1 MKVLVLLTI
10 IFSSLLF
17 PAMAFAQTGTC
28 RVVPGSTSPDG
39 FVNWKTCLEGTPAPN
54 TTPVKI
60 NTPVFINNAY
70 QKFYEDSY
78 SNGKCFNKV
87 LETTNPDGSKGYLGQ
102 YLTEANE
109 CATRMVLNKMALD
122 VFSIILGVMFL
133 IFCFLIFRSRIMYI
147 TSGDNEEQ
155 TKKSKKIATAAFI
168 GFLMIFLGI
177 IVGQI
182 LALSIGSNLWEIKLF
197 G

>member
-10 IFSSLLF
+10 IFSSLLL
-17 PAMAFAQTGTC
+17 PVVAYAQTGTC
-28 RVVPGSTSPDG
+28 RNGPDG
-39 FVNWKTCLEGTPAPN
+39 FVDWKKCLEGTTAPN

-87 LETTNPDGSKGYLGQ
+87 LETTNPDGSKSYLGQ

-155 TKKSKKIATAAFI
+155 TKKSKKMATAAFI

-177 IVGQI
+177 IIGQI

>member
-17 PAMAFAQTGTC
+17 PTMAFAQTGTC
-28 RVVPGSTSPDG
+28 RTTPGGTNPDG
-39 FVNWKTCLEGTPAPN
+39 FINWKTCLEGTPAPN
-54 TTPVKI
+54 TPPVTI

-70 QKFYEDSY
+70 QKFFDDSY
-78 SNGKCFNKV
+78 NTGFCYNKTV
-87 LETTNPDGSKGYLGQ
+87 AVTPEGYTKYGIDV
-102 YLTEANE
+102 LTEKNE

-122 VFSIILGVMFL
+122 VFSILLGVMFL
-133 IFCFLIFRSRIMYI
+133 VFCFLIFRSRIMYI

-155 TKKSKKIATAAFI
+155 TKKAKKMATAAFI

>member
-10 IFSSLLF
+10 IFSSLLL
-17 PAMAFAQTGTC
+17 PVVAYAQTGTC
-28 RVVPGSTSPDG
+28 RNGADG
-39 FVNWKTCLEGTPAPN
+39 FVDWKKCLEGTTPPN
-54 TTPVKI
+54 TTPVTI

-87 LETTNPDGSKGYLGQ
+87 LETTNPADGSKSYLGQ
-102 YLTEANE
+102 YLTNANE

-122 VFSIILGVMFL
+122 VFSILLGVMFL

-155 TKKSKKIATAAFI
+155 TKKSKKMATAAFI

-177 IVGQI
+177 IIGQI